1 MRPLHPVYRKIY
13 RISRYTL
20 NVSLPAEYLRRHGLE
35 EGDEVEMQ
43 EQEDGS
49 VLLKFL
55 KQTTQPQA
63 EEANA

>member
-1 MRPLHPVYRKIY
+1 MRPLPPMHLSHPVYRKIY

-20 NVSLPAEYLRRHGLE
+20 NVSLPVEYLRRHGLE
-35 EGDEVEMQ
+35 EGDEVEMR

-55 KQTTQPQA
+55 KQ
-63 EEANA
+63 EAQTE